1 VLERGP
7 VRRARGHL
15 EVGIS
20 TALTYGLDIPRGI
33 ETASRAIEI
42 AEQLGD
48 EALWA
53 AATDAYGWHRII
65 AGDLREGFD
74 AEERAFASADAGR
87 RPFLAWMA
95 SNIRGQMAWAL
106 GDPDEGQRFFERAL
120 MLPYAQDTDYH
131 RETVDGI
138 GRCHASRGEIEA
150 ARRLLSDARPGWV
163 THSLEPQL
171 GLWDGD
177 WDAMDALALRVL
189 DTSRRNGNRWD
200 EWASLHLAARVAFL
214 RGAHE
219 RAGSLLED
227 ALEIVADGG
236 ADYFAM
242 WVLPDLARVRVEIGR
257 VEAARAA
264 VEGCREIVGRG
275 EDWRGR
281 GGVAMV
287 AEAVVL
293 AAEGRADAADARF
306 AGAHEI
312 LGRFGLVG
320 ERAECLHEW
329 GRAVGS
335 ASRLEEA
342 LELYRRHG
350 AGPPWIE
357 RVEDEPTS
365 PVDVRGR

>member
-1 VLERGP
+1 
-7 VRRARGHL
+7 
-15 EVGIS
+15 
-20 TALTYGLDIPRGI
+20 
-33 ETASRAIEI
+33 
-42 AEQLGD
+42 
-48 EALWA
+48 
-53 AATDAYGWHRII
+53 
-65 AGDLREGFD
+65 
-74 AEERAFASADAGR
+74 
-87 RPFLAWMA
+87 
-95 SNIRGQMAWAL
+95 
-106 GDPDEGQRFFERAL
+106 
-120 MLPYAQDTDYH
+120 
-131 RETVDGI
+131 
-138 GRCHASRGEIEA
+138 
-150 ARRLLSDARPGWV
+150 
-163 THSLEPQL
+163 
-171 GLWDGD
+171 
-177 WDAMDALALRVL
+177 VL

-242 WVLPDLARVRVEIGR
+242 WVLPDLARVRVETGR
-257 VEAARAA
+257 VEEARAA